1 MDLLEV
7 YNKVGVGTV
16 NKVRI
21 GLIGVGGIM
30 NGVHIPGYLSCD
42 DCEITAICDI
52 DPAALERTGAK
63 LRLPKERWYERY
75 EDLMA
80 SGLVD
85 AVDIATPDALHC
97 PIAMAAV
104 GHGLPFSVEK
114 PMGMGYREVKAVCD
128 AAQQRELTGMV
139 CFSWHYRPYVRLMR
153 EQIATGRLGRIFH
166 LYVRCIKDS
175 GLWEGRRLE
184 WRFDA
189 RQSAFGV
196 MGDLCSHM
204 FDIVRFIGNEFV
216 SVCADAGIFVTQ
228 RRALRS
234 EEMVPVTTWD
244 WCNVLARMEGGANAT
259 FQISRTTK
267 HIGDWIQV
275 EVYGEKGRLS
285 YRYLD
290 GQQTLEVC
298 SGGEVEHLTPGP
310 AHDASQSGA
319 FVKLLLGR
327 ADGLE
332 ATLAEGCQ
340 CQAALE
346 AADIGAPGTW
356 AGGFGLCQGQGDGLY
371 QLPAGL

>member
-1 MDLLEV
+1 M
-7 YNKVGVGTV
+7 

-52 DPAALERTGAK
+52 DPAALEKTGAR
-63 LRLPKERWYERY
+63 LQLPKERRFARF
-75 EDLMA
+75 EDLME

-97 PIAMAAV
+97 PIATAAV
-104 GHGLPFSVEK
+104 GRGLPFSVEK
-114 PMGMGYREVKAVCD
+114 PMGMAYREVKAVCD
-128 AAQQRELTGMV
+128 AALAKKLTGMV
-139 CFSWHYRPYVRLMR
+139 CFSWHYRPYVRMMR
-153 EQIATGRLGRIFH
+153 EQITTGRLGKIFH

-184 WRFDA
+184 WRFDGK
-189 RQSAFGV
+189 QSASGV

-204 FDIVRFIGNEFV
+204 FDITRFIGNEFA
-216 SVCADAGIFVTQ
+216 SICADAGIFVKE
-228 RRALRS
+228 RRELHS
-234 EEMVPVTTWD
+234 EKLAPVTTWD

-275 EVYGEKGRLS
+275 EAYGEKGRLS

-290 GQQTLEVC
+290 GQQTLEVQ
-298 SGGEVEHLTPGP
+298 SGGEIEHLTPGP
-310 AHDASQSGA
+310 AHDASQSAA
-319 FVKLLLGR
+319 FVNLLLGR

-332 ATLAEGCQ
+332 ATLAEGCK

-346 AADIGAPGTW
+346 AAARSVREERWVTLEEIVNEEIVREA
-356 AGGFGLCQGQGDGLY
+356 
-371 QLPAGL
+371 